1 MRAWRLLTGVQRSL
15 GHLRTVSD
23 LPALYERGIRLLC
36 EVCGFDRAFFARVDG
51 SLMRI
56 EYVHFPGD
64 PELAAAFRALAA
76 TDPPKLDHLLL
87 ETEMI
92 RRRAPLLVTDAANDP
107 RTHQALTKLGMSRS
121 YVAAPI
127 LPAGKVVGF
136 LHADRYDSGQN
147 VDELDRD
154 GLFAFAEGF
163 GYAIERVRL
172 RERLR
177 AQRDQVLTLVHQT
190 EELFADLSDEDPALT
205 EAAPGSGRPTGGI
218 GTPIA
223 SPPRTGIAELADP
236 PRARGAAASGRR
248 EHQRADRRRPGDLA
262 DDRQVARPEHP
273 AQAAGQQ
280 SRRGGLPLPARRAA
294 LTGRAGA
301 PRPPDQRRDGGSGC
315 RSG

>member
-1 MRAWRLLTGVQRSL
+1 MKAWRLLTGVQRSL

-23 LPALYERGIRLLC
+23 LPALYERGVRLLC
-36 EVCGFDRAFFARVDG
+36 EVCGFDRAFFTRVDG

-56 EYVHFPGD
+56 EYVHFPRD
-64 PELAAAFRALAA
+64 PELAATFREAA
-76 TDPPKLDHLLL
+76 TAGPPKLDHLLL

-107 RTHQALTKLGMSRS
+107 RTHRALTQLGLTRS

-154 GLFAFAEGF
+154 GLFAFAAGF

-172 RERLR
+172 LERLR

-190 EELFADLSDEDPALT
+190 EELFADFSHEDPALA
-205 EAAPGSGRPTGGI
+205 EPALGGGPAGGGV

-223 SPPRTGIAELADP
+223 SPPRTGIAELLT
-236 PRARGAAASGRR
+236 RR
-248 EHQRADRRRPGDLA
+248 ELEVLQLLA
-262 DDRQVARPEHP
+262 DGSTNAQIADALVISQTTAKSHVQSILRKLQASNRAEAVSRYLRVA
-273 AQAAGQQ
+273 
-280 SRRGGLPLPARRAA
+280 SR
-294 LTGRAGA
+294 
-301 PRPPDQRRDGGSGC
+301 
-315 RSG
+315 

>member
-15 GHLRTVSD
+15 GQLRAVSD

-36 EVCGFDRAFFARVDG
+36 DVCGFDRAFFARVDG

-56 EYVHFPGD
+56 EYVHFPRD
-64 PELAAAFRALAA
+64 PGLAAAFREAA
-76 TDPPKLDHLLL
+76 AADPPKLDHLLL
-87 ETEMI
+87 ETEMV

-107 RTHQALTKLGMSRS
+107 RTHQALTKLGLTRS

-136 LHADRYDSGQN
+136 LHADRYDSGLN
-147 VDELDRD
+147 VDALDRD

-177 AQRDQVLTLVHQT
+177 AQRDHVLTLVHQT
-190 EELFADLSDEDPALT
+190 EELFADFSDDDPALT
-205 EAAPGSGRPTGGI
+205 EPVPNGAPAAGGV

-223 SPPRTGIAELADP
+223 SPPRTGITELLTRRELEVLRLLADGSTNAQIADALVISQTTAKSHVQSILRKLQASN
-236 PRARGAAASGRR
+236 RAEAVSRYLRVASR
-248 EHQRADRRRPGDLA
+248 
-262 DDRQVARPEHP
+262 
-273 AQAAGQQ
+273 
-280 SRRGGLPLPARRAA
+280 
-294 LTGRAGA
+294 
-301 PRPPDQRRDGGSGC
+301 
-315 RSG
+315 

>member
-36 EVCGFDRAFFARVDG
+36 DVCGFDRAFFARVDG

-64 PELAAAFRALAA
+64 PELAAAFRATAA
-76 TDPPKLDHLLL
+76 ADPPKLDHLLL

-107 RTHQALTKLGMSRS
+107 RTHQALTQLGLTRS

-205 EAAPGSGRPTGGI
+205 KAAPGGGRPTGGI

-223 SPPRTGIAELADP
+223 SPPRTGIAELLT
-236 PRARGAAASGRR
+236 RR
-248 EHQRADRRRPGDLA
+248 ELEVLQLLA
-262 DDRQVARPEHP
+262 DGSTN
-273 AQAAGQQ
+273 AQIADALVISQTTAKSHVQ
-280 SRRGGLPLPARRAA
+280 SILRKLQASNRAEA
-294 LTGRAGA
+294 VSRYLRVE
-301 PRPPDQRRDGGSGC
+301 PR
-315 RSG
+315 